1 MCLRPT
7 GAQCRRDGKL
17 PGGRKT
23 PVCSMAFA
31 FRSPLQK
38 RHETSFLRGSCRK
51 GRGVICALSK
61 LPRSARDNECPR
73 RKLIIFEEES
83 SHVAHIH
90 HSLHGRLL
98 CRAGRRAHR
107 RQPLRLHVHAQ
118 AGGHRHD
125 GRRLRR
131 AQYRRHDPSR
141 LDQHF
146 RFRPAHHRRRSAL
159 WPRRRSDG
167 RSGRRLSRSADDLR
181 RHRDH
186 RAVDHPARGARPGG
200 GRRRPAA
207 GKGAAAGGPVRPV
220 LCGLRGG
227 GPMHPRASSSSAC

>member
-23 PVCSMAFA
+23 LVCSMAFA

-107 RQPLRLHVHAQ
+107 CQPLRLHVHAQ

-159 WPRRRSDG
+159 WPRR
-167 RSGRRLSRSADDLR
+167 
-181 RHRDH
+181 
-186 RAVDHPARGARPGG
+186 AV
-200 GRRRPAA
+200 
-207 GKGAAAGGPVRPV
+207 
-220 LCGLRGG
+220 
-227 GPMHPRASSSSAC
+227 